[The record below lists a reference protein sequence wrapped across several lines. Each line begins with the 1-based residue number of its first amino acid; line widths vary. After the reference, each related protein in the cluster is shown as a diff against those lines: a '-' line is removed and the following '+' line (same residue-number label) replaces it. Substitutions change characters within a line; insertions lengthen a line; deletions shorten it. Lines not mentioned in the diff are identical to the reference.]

1 MAGEVVLVRHGQG
14 ECNAAGVIGGRR
26 GCWGLSDLGRWQ
38 SERLGE
44 RLVQMHQER
53 AFDVLICTP
62 RLRVLQC
69 AQIIG
74 ERLGTSPI
82 VNDELAGQEFGVADG
97 QSWEQVTARFG
108 GPPGHRP
115 DQQIAEGSESW
126 FRYTDRVLTALAGL
140 LSEHS
145 GRRILLVVHG
155 KTTGLAG
162 GLLSG
167 AADPLAA
174 VAGHIVDHG
183 ALSHWRQHGRRWELL
198 LHNDSHHLAG
208 YNPIT
213 TGVR

>member
-26 GCWGLSDLGRWQ
+26 GCRGLSDLGRWQ

-44 RLVQMHQER
+44 RLVQWHQER
-53 AFDVLICTP
+53 AFDVLLCSP

-74 ERLGTSPI
+74 ERLGPSPI
-82 VNDELAGQEFGVADG
+82 VIDELAGQEFGVADG

-126 FRYTDRVLTALAGL
+126 FRYADRVLAALTRL
-140 LSEHS
+140 LNEHD
-145 GRRILLVVHG
+145 GQRMLFVVHG

-183 ALSHWRQHGRRWELL
+183 SLSHWRQPNGRWELL
-198 LHNDSHHLAG
+198 RHNDSHHLIG
-208 YNPIT
+208 EKPIT
-213 TGVR
+213 TAAR